1 MAEPTA
7 TSAVPEKPAA
17 AGKPT
22 GKRARTGGKK
32 EKKTIPHGL
41 ATVSASFNNTIV
53 SIADQEGNILAWSSA
68 GRIGF
73 KGSRKGTPFAAQ
85 LAAANCAE
93 HAKEHGVRSVD
104 VRVTG
109 PGAGRESAIR
119 ALQASGID
127 IKSIKDSTPIPHN
140 GCRPRKRRRV

>member
-1 MAEPTA
+1 MAEPTPA
-7 TSAVPEKPAA
+7 SAVPEKSAKPA
-17 AGKPT
+17 K
-22 GKRARTGGKK
+22 GKRARAGKK
-32 EKKTIPHGL
+32 EKKNIPHGM
-41 ATVSASFNNTIV
+41 ATVNASFNNTIV
-53 SIADQEGNILAWSSA
+53 SIADAEGNVLAWSSA

-119 ALQASGID
+119 ALQANGID
-127 IKSIKDSTPIPHN
+127 IKSIKDTTPIPHN

>member
-1 MAEPTA
+1 MAEATA
-7 TSAVPEKPAA
+7 AAAVPEKPAK
-17 AGKPT
+17 GK
-22 GKRARTGGKK
+22 GKRARAGKK
-32 EKKTIPHGL
+32 EKRNVPHGI
-41 ATVSASFNNTIV
+41 ATVQASFNNTIIT
-53 SIADQEGNILAWSSA
+53 IADQDGGVLAWSSA

-93 HAKEHGVRSVD
+93 HAKEHGVRSID

-119 ALQASGID
+119 ALQANGLD
-127 IKSIKDSTPIPHN
+127 IKSIKDTTPIPHN

>member
-1 MAEPTA
+1 MAEATTA
-7 TSAVPEKPAA
+7 KKPA
-17 AGKPT
+17 GK
-22 GKRARTGGKK
+22 KFKGGKK
-32 EKKTIPHGL
+32 EKKTVPHG
-41 ATVSASFNNTIV
+41 TVLVQASFNNTIIT
-53 SIADQEGNILAWSSA
+53 IADHEGGVLSWSSA

-85 LAAANCAE
+85 LAATNAATI
-93 HAKEHGVRSVD
+93 AREHGVRTVD

-119 ALQASGID
+119 AIQASGID
-127 IKSIKDSTPIPHN
+127 IKSIKDVTPIPHN